1 MRVAAYI
8 RVSTDRKDQENSYE
22 PSEQYLQLLSS
33 HAEWQNAGIY
43 ADYGFRY
50 GDFKRSVFQSFAALP
65 GGKIDRIV
73 CKSISRFARNT
84 EDFLTAMRILQDNQ
98 VTVFFEKENLDTR
111 EPISEFIFTTLGR
124 LPRKRAAAFQKMAGW
139 QIRCVFPEEM

>member
-22 PSEQYLQLLSS
+22 LQEQYFMQLLSS

-43 ADYGFRY
+43 ADYGIS
-50 GDFKRSVFQSFAALP
+50 GTGISKRSGFRSLLLHCQE
-65 GGKIDRIV
+65 GKIDRIV

-84 EDFLTAMRILQDNQ
+84 EDFLTALSFPDNP
-98 VTVFFEKENLDTR
+98 VISNLSVLFSSVHCNPKVHSLVYEYHET
-111 EPISEFIFTTLGR
+111 
-124 LPRKRAAAFQKMAGW
+124 
-139 QIRCVFPEEM
+139 C